1 MAERLTRA
9 AVIDR
14 AASLSDDIGLEALT
28 ITKLGRSLGIAP
40 PGVYRHVTDLS
51 DLRGALG
58 QQAAR
63 EIAGVLSAACA
74 GLSGRTPGRA
84 RPHPAGMGRPASGP
98 VRGAP
103 GRPDPGDV
111 AGQTAA
117 GELIA
122 VIASALRAY
131 RLADDDLT
139 DAIRLIRSTL
149 HGFVALEQA
158 SGFKQARSVDATF
171 ARVIASSTPC
181 SPAGR
186 PERQPADRLVSD
198 EQERPRFFVAGRPLL
213 PLGEAVGQIEE
224 VIPVNVSTWVLLSE
238 VTVGR

>member
-74 GLSGRTPGRA
+74 GLSGADALAALAHTLRAWAARHRGRYA
-84 RPHPAGMGRPASGP
+84 ALQVA
-98 VRGAP
+98 
-103 GRPDPGDV
+103 PDPGDV
-111 AGQTAA
+111 VGQTAA

-122 VIASALRAY
+122 VVASALRAY

-171 ARVIASSTPC
+171 ARVIASL
-181 SPAGR
+181 
-186 PERQPADRLVSD
+186 D
-198 EQERPRFFVAGRPLL
+198 
-213 PLGEAVGQIEE
+213 AVLTGW
-224 VIPVNVSTWVLLSE
+224 SS
-238 VTVGR
+238 